1 MCSMSRKLIFPNTL
15 KMQNITMKNI
25 IQKSSLTAI
34 RRIFLIKN
42 KYNLKICSYN
52 NWYNKIKVTSA
63 NSVNKSFSLKY
74 KMSTSNFLLGHRPT
88 VIFIFH
94 IFMIN
99 QSKSWKKS
107 IYLPQLSIKLKT
119 FFNFNLNFPYT
130 VIMH

>member
-99 QSKSWKKS
+99 QSKS
-107 IYLPQLSIKLKT
+107 
-119 FFNFNLNFPYT
+119 
-130 VIMH
+130 